1 MLIAI
6 LAPMVVFL
14 GVTALAAL
22 IVKMVTITFKKFV
35 SLIKE
40 KLTSKFGGTLAI
52 MDIRRVAKEAIKE
65 AERTGN
71 KKNVEQ
77 LEKMMK
83 QEGFAMAVQDKNG
96 NISADDI
103 EIYEAEQMD
112 PNIYGEMDEDG
123 LLVVGN

>member
-1 MLIAI
+1 
-6 LAPMVVFL
+6 
-14 GVTALAAL
+14 
-22 IVKMVTITFKKFV
+22 
-35 SLIKE
+35 
-40 KLTSKFGGTLAI
+40 